1 VTRVVVVGNGMAGAR
16 VVDEIRRRDDRL
28 QVTVFGAE
36 PHAAYNRVLLSSLL
50 AGTAT
55 VDDIRLAAAHD
66 VADGLV
72 VHTGVTVRRID
83 RDRRLVV
90 ADDGTWAGYDVLVLA
105 TGSSAW
111 IPPINGLVC
120 DGGLI
125 PGATVFRTVGDCH
138 EILDAATTANRVVV
152 IGGGLLGLE
161 AARGLTARG
170 LEVEVLHHA
179 GHLMERQ
186 LDPLAGKV
194 LARTLADLGVR
205 ARVAVAAAG
214 IEGADRVRGVRLA
227 DGTLLPADLVVI
239 ACGVRPEVTLARAAG
254 LAVDQGIVVD
264 DALRSVTDPEV
275 YAIGECAQHDG
286 QVYGLVAPAWEQAKV
301 AADRVSGVDPAAT
314 YAGSRVVT
322 RLKAA
327 GVDLATMGE
336 THLDAD
342 AADETGAEVVQFSDP
357 ARGTYKKVVIRD
369 GRLVGA
375 ILLGE
380 IGTVGTVTQLFDRQ
394 SPVPPDRLAL
404 LFPGPRWGEPGAA
417 EAERPA
423 HIPDRATIC
432 QCNGVTKGAITRCW
446 LAGASTTA
454 DVVAET
460 RATTGCGT
468 CRPTV
473 EGIVDWLAASDAEMA
488 SADGESRRSIA

>member
-1 VTRVVVVGNGMAGAR
+1 VKRVVVVGNGMAGAR
-16 VVDEIRRRDDRL
+16 VVDEIRRRDDQL

-36 PHAAYNRVLLSSLL
+36 PYAAYNRVLLSSVL
-50 AGTAT
+50 AGAAT
-55 VDDIRLAAAHD
+55 VDDIRLAATHE
-66 VADGLV
+66 VADGIV
-72 VHTGVTVRRID
+72 VRTGVTVRRID
-83 RDRRLVV
+83 RARRMVV
-90 ADDGTWAGYDVLVLA
+90 ADDGTHAWYDVLVLA
-105 TGSSAW
+105 TGSSAL
-111 IPPINGLVC
+111 IPPIDGLVC

-138 EILDAATTANRVVV
+138 EILAATATASRVVV

-161 AARGLTARG
+161 AARGLIARG
-170 LEVEVLHHA
+170 LEVEVLHNA

-205 ARVAVAAAG
+205 ARVAATAAA
-214 IEGADRVRGVRLA
+214 IEGVDRVRGVRLA
-227 DGTLLPADLVVI
+227 DGVLLPADLVVL
-239 ACGVRPEVTLARAAG
+239 ACGVRPELTLARAAG
-254 LAVDQGIVVD
+254 LAIDQGIVVD
-264 DALRSVTDPEV
+264 DALRSVTDPDI

-286 QVYGLVAPAWEQAKV
+286 QVYGLVAPAWEQARV
-301 AADRVSGVDPAAT
+301 VADRVSGVDPAAT

-336 THLDAD
+336 THVDAD
-342 AADETGAEVVQFSDP
+342 DADETGAEVVQFSDP

-369 GRLVGA
+369 DRLVGA

-394 SPVPPDRLAL
+394 SPVPLDRLAL
-404 LFPGPRWGEPGAA
+404 LFPHQRMGGPSAD
-417 EAERPA
+417 EADSPA

-446 LAGASTTA
+446 LAGASTIA
-454 DVVAET
+454 DVVTAT

-473 EGIVDWLAASDAEMA
+473 GGIVDWLAASDAEMA
-488 SADGESRRSIA
+488 NEDGKRRRNIA